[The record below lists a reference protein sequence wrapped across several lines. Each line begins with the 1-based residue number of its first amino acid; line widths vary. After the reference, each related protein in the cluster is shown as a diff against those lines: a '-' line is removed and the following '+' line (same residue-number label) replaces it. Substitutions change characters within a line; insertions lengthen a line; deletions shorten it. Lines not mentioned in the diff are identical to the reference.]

1 MREIAAS
8 AATRDVSSSAGVA
21 ALPAWIRA
29 SNATAA
35 SCWNLLERREVADR
49 RVEAIE
55 GRELFLRSTAWVV
68 EGTLQR
74 QDMALQFVEL
84 RRPEGAELVV
94 GFECVA
100 NQRRLAIRGGDPRL
114 HRRFQAV
121 EIVGDDTEDEPD
133 LYQLIRGQPLA
144 RQFGQLTP
152 GRLHFSVEQRSSR
165 PEVLGICGAKQRGSG
180 RDDALG
186 TLRQLQARD
195 CRRNRLL
202 SNLPERLADGV
213 EGVIP
218 DHRGDHGKAADGD
231 ERQQQPFAQAMPD
244 LHAF

>member
-1 MREIAAS
+1 MRRTAAS
-8 AATRDVSSSAGVA
+8 AATRDRIELGRRSGAAGA
-21 ALPAWIRA
+21 DKSLERDRRLLL
-29 SNATAA
+29 
-35 SCWNLLERREVADR
+35 NLLERREVADR

-74 QDMALQFVEL
+74 QDMALQFVEF

-152 GRLHFSVEQRSSR
+152 GRLHFSVEQRR
-165 PEVLGICGAKQRGSG
+165 
-180 RDDALG
+180 
-186 TLRQLQARD
+186 
-195 CRRNRLL
+195 
-202 SNLPERLADGV
+202 
-213 EGVIP
+213 
-218 DHRGDHGKAADGD
+218 
-231 ERQQQPFAQAMPD
+231 
-244 LHAF
+244 